1 MEILYFL
8 RLLAGIRSLLILAWP
23 FSLADSSTNQL
34 AFVMRYIIETR
45 GRTLE
50 ETAALFDGEQPALEL
65 QQLGHEAA
73 TLTLNEMQA
82 DSLRARLD
90 VRLREEPSTEKL
102 TGDIPDLESERR
114 PSVVSRHIP

>member
-1 MEILYFL
+1 
-8 RLLAGIRSLLILAWP
+8 
-23 FSLADSSTNQL
+23 
-34 AFVMRYIIETR
+34 MRYVIETR

-82 DSLRARLD
+82 NTLRARLD
-90 VRLREEPSTEKL
+90 ARLQEDNTDNISTNTTEKL
-102 TGDIPDLESERR
+102 PVDTSEAELASGRESQQIQRERH
-114 PSVVSRHIP
+114 PSIVSIHLP